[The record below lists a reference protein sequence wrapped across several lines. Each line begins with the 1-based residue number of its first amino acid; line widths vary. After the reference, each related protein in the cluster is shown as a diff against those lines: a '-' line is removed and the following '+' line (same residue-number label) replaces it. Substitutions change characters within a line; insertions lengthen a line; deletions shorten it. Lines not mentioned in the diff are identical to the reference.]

1 MCSQCLSNWLHF
13 FRTIRY
19 YPITTRHANYQAIC
33 KELLEFSALS
43 SLLQECTDVPVSW
56 EYSQM
61 ATREYPQ
68 FIANPMGFLLINN
81 CELSKETIDDKY
93 KYLYGY
99 NTNTVLTTFA

>member
-1 MCSQCLSNWLHF
+1 MPIKLAVF
-13 FRTIRY
+13 FIAIRY
-19 YPITTRHANYQAIC
+19 CPITTRHANYQAIC
-33 KELLEFSALS
+33 KELLEFFRS

-68 FIANPMGFLLINN
+68 FIANPMGFLIINN

-93 KYLYGY
+93 KYL
-99 NTNTVLTTFA
+99 